1 MKKQQILDKINIAWK
16 DLLDAIEGLPA
27 EQMLV
32 PGVTGDWCV
41 KDIVAHLTWW
51 EEECLKYLPM
61 IIEGGHPP
69 RYSVTY
75 GGIDAFN
82 AQMTEV
88 KRRLSLEEV
97 MDEFNLT
104 HQRLLAFLDSVPEE
118 QFTRETRFRRR
129 LKYDTFLHYPEHA
142 EAIREWR
149 KTM

>member
-1 MKKQQILDKINIAWK
+1 MKKQQVLEKIDYAWEEILE
-16 DLLDAIEGLPA
+16 AIEGLSTD
-27 EQMLV
+27 QMLV
-32 PGVTGDWCV
+32 PGVTGEWCV
-41 KDIVAHLTWW
+41 KDILAHVTWW
-51 EEECLKYLPM
+51 EEECLKFLPV

-82 AQMTEV
+82 AQMTEI
-88 KRRLSLEEV
+88 KRQLSLEKV
-97 MDEFNLT
+97 NDEFNLT
-104 HQRLLAFLDSVPEE
+104 HQRLLTYLETVPEE

-149 KTM
+149 KSL